1 MSSEHP
7 PVLELKEVDEDI
19 KAFRLAFGAGNFK
32 DAATHLLTGARNIA
46 YRLLE
51 EEGFEFPHQHL
62 AGSDFEPIVGGFQ
75 SPFDELDYM
84 AHYCSA
90 LAMADGSELPA
101 IVTIARDLFQDLR
114 VIQGTLEGRNP
125 HAIDEAAHMAI
136 IIARVFSVSQNYTL
150 AQMWENTFWEQFGK
164 AKKAL
169 IDQANARRK
178 GGGHNRKWA
187 EVARPYM
194 EAEPNATRSRIAD
207 LILLD
212 PKYADADKSAILR
225 ALKPQFSKR

>member
-1 MSSEHP
+1 MNSDRT
-7 PVLELKEVDEDI
+7 PVLALKEVDEDV
-19 KAFRLAFGAGNFK
+19 KAFRLALEARDFK
-32 DAATHLLTGARNIA
+32 AAATHLLTGARNIA

-51 EEGFEFPHQHL
+51 GEGFEFPQRHVHQSEFGPAL
-62 AGSDFEPIVGGFQ
+62 VVFNSSFE
-75 SPFDELDYM
+75 ELDQM
-84 AHYCSA
+84 AKFCDA
-90 LAMADGSELPA
+90 LVMRDGTELPA
-101 IVTIARDLFQDLR
+101 VVTIAGDLFRDLR
-114 VIQGTLEGRNP
+114 VVQGTLDGRNP
-125 HAIDEAAHMAI
+125 DAVDEPTHMAI
-136 IIARVFSVSQNYTL
+136 IIANVFSISQNYTL

-164 AKKAL
+164 AKKAQ

-194 EAEPNATRSRIAD
+194 DAEPNATRSRIAD